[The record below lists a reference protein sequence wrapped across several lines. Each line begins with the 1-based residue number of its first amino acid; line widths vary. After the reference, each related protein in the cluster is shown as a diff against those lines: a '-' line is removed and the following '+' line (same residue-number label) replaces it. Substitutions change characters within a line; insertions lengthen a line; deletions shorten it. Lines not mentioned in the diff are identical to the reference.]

1 MKYITRITLVTL
13 LLALTGVVFS
23 QGTTLVIFSENGEKF
38 TLEINGSTQNY
49 EPSARVETDDLYGP
63 TTKVELYPADP
74 QESMLKKSIFNKP
87 NAVVYYVYKQ
97 DKKGRYFL
105 EKTTHDRSGEVS
117 GETPSQP
124 PPPPGQKKKT
134 ESGGSGNC
142 DDPVSYGEFQASL
155 EAISRQPFDG
165 PKQTAAKNLVKKKC
179 LTSEQ
184 IADILY
190 EFSYEGARLTFA
202 KYAYTRVY
210 DPDNYDLVRDVLD
223 PPSLQKL
230 DDYIIE
236 LEGK

>member
-117 GETPSQP
+117 GETPSTGAGKFRERP
-124 PPPPGQKKKT
+124 PLNLLHHRGKRRKRNPAVQETVMIQSHT
-134 ESGGSGNC
+134 ESFRPPWKPSHDSHLMGPNRRPPKTWSRK
-142 DDPVSYGEFQASL
+142 SASPPNRL
-155 EAISRQPFDG
+155 PI
-165 PKQTAAKNLVKKKC
+165 
-179 LTSEQ
+179 
-184 IADILY
+184 
-190 EFSYEGARLTFA
+190 FSMNSAMKA
-202 KYAYTRVY
+202 
-210 DPDNYDLVRDVLD
+210 PD
-223 PPSLQKL
+223 
-230 DDYIIE
+230 
-236 LEGK
+236 